1 MYATLSLLLLNFMGL
16 IEIIDKNFEATLVAA
31 AHKELAYLKKFG
43 RPLLPFQRER
53 RESYEYKEQSPLDH
67 AKNLERYLLIVPSLV
82 PKDPTSHCFR
92 IRHPDLQ
99 PSNVIVSMLPDSN
112 QLEITSLIDWQHASI
127 LPPILSAGIP
137 DTLQNYNDPVSQA
150 LIPPS
155 LPANMDELNEAE
167 QSREIE
173 LYFSRY
179 VHLHYAMYTHEYNE
193 LHHDAL
199 WDPISILIR
208 RLFDHSGAP
217 WEGET
222 HSLKTTLIEATEMWE
237 KLTGGGVPCP
247 IVFEPEDLRK
257 TKELS
262 EKLKGADETF
272 QMCRSGIGFE
282 EEAWVSN
289 EHYETAVALAEL
301 LKSRVLAVMQDKELR
316 DKLEANWFLDDM
328 DEEDYM

>member
-1 MYATLSLLLLNFMGL
+1 MEL
-16 IEIIDKNFEATLVAA
+16 IETIDKSFEATLAAA

-67 AKNLERYLLIVPSLV
+67 VKNLERYLLIVPSLV
-82 PKDPTSHCFR
+82 PKDPASHCFR

-222 HSLKTTLIEATEMWE
+222 HSLKTTLIESTEMWE
-237 KLTGGGVPCP
+237 KLTGGVPCP
-247 IVFEPEDLRK
+247 IVFEPEDLQK

-289 EHYETAVALAEL
+289 EHYEMAVALAEL
-301 LKSRVLAVMQDKELR
+301 LKSRVLATMQDKELR